1 MSGKGGV
8 VGYLG
13 VSKTRKL
20 YCILIAEVYL
30 TNILPPVLVIF
41 PLGFKL
47 KYTNTLPL
55 NYCRFNYH
63 ICSWVAAAATEKL
76 ECKNQ
81 NIGAICTFCPK
92 NCNVRASKF
101 CRLLVEFSYIIEKN
115 LYITLLS

>member
-41 PLGFKL
+41 PLGLTL

-55 NYCRFNYH
+55 KDNRSYQHSTRLSRNLLLLGFVCG
-63 ICSWVAAAATEKL
+63 KL
-76 ECKNQ
+76 L
-81 NIGAICTFCPK
+81 P
-92 NCNVRASKF
+92 VRHRSPNPI
-101 CRLLVEFSYIIEKN
+101 LVFDQ
-115 LYITLLS
+115 